1 MRKDGQQEK
10 QCHYVDGTA
19 NMKFKNFK
27 ESAAENATRE
37 KIKSEKEADKVKHDR
52 MLDSARRRDV
62 QTKNRME
69 EVEQV
74 DELSK
79 LGLKKYINRARSDRD
94 DAVFRSGTKSHYD
107 QDHSKEDERGD
118 KRDRGINMARAKTN
132 KGGRTTQSPIVRA
145 KVRATES
152 VEEVEQVDE
161 NMFGHEGKNKIK
173 FHHSDAK
180 VHKSAVDSFPDHH
193 KAEFDKKKNTTTIHL
208 KKSVDKDTAS
218 KVGRFNS
225 NWRTRS
231 TYHESTQDQDIKDR
245 EGTQPAA
252 YHKGLKKGTKVKRDA
267 HFKKHGPK
275 DDNDAS
281 AYKDAPG
288 DKEARKKGLRKS
300 KYTQFVNR
308 MMTMDEENIDEMTP
322 ASSKAHLN
330 MFKAAQK
337 KKDDAKAMS
346 DREKRLAAKGWKR
359 NDRGGMSKEEVEQ
372 FDEAKGMK
380 WFECRGEK
388 VEVVNRVIKA
398 KNAKEAEKKFRAME
412 KGILNVRV
420 KEMKGKVSESVEQV
434 EEGIEYHAHGKVFKK
449 KGEAIAH
456 HVKKLGSRS
465 YYNHEVHRVD
475 TKTNTITHGFDGEGR
490 SKHLGFNKAKYDKLS
505 AGKPIGEEVEQINEN
520 SFAEKSKKSG
530 ISTGTLKKVY
540 DRGVAAWKTGHRP
553 GTTPQQ
559 WGHARVNAFIA
570 KKKKGGLNH
579 DKDLA

>member
-1 MRKDGQQEK
+1 MRKDDQQEK
-10 QCHYVDGTA
+10 QCHYEDGTA

-62 QTKNRME
+62 QAKNRME

-74 DELSK
+74 E
-79 LGLKKYINRARSDRD
+79 GYKKPTPAEIA
-94 DAVFRSGTKSHYD
+94 A
-107 QDHSKEDERGD
+107 D
-118 KRDRGINMARAKTN
+118 KKKDM
-132 KGGRTTQSPIVRA
+132 KGKPRPSVTASSLRK
-145 KVRATES
+145 KVYG
-152 VEEVEQVDE
+152 EEVELDE
-161 NMFGHEGKNKIK
+161 
-173 FHHSDAK
+173 AK
-180 VHKSAVDSFPDHH
+180 
-193 KAEFDKKKNTTTIHL
+193 
-208 KKSVDKDTAS
+208 
-218 KVGRFNS
+218 
-225 NWRTRS
+225 
-231 TYHESTQDQDIKDR
+231 STQDQDIKDR

-308 MMTMDEENIDEMTP
+308 MMTMDEKTKWGEEVEQVDEGVF
-322 ASSKAHLN
+322 SKLKNAK
-330 MFKAAQK
+330 KALVQK
-337 KKDDAKAMS
+337 KKD
-346 DREKRLAAKGWKR
+346 
-359 NDRGGMSKEEVEQ
+359 
-372 FDEAKGMK
+372 FDYDK
-380 WFECRGEK
+380 
-388 VEVVNRVIKA
+388 
-398 KNAKEAEKKFRAME
+398 KNAAYLKRSRARDQKEIDLVVKGDSRSKNGKSDNPHKAAHIKRALARADSRIKNWKLPRLPE
-412 KGILNVRV
+412 
-420 KEMKGKVSESVEQV
+420 EVEQV

-456 HVKKLGSRS
+456 HVKKLGNKAN
-465 YYNHEVHRVD
+465 YNHEVHRVD

-559 WGHARVNAFIA
+559 WGHSRVNAFIA